1 MSGFT
6 YDPNKGVV
14 ANIVDVS
21 HSVIPQVLRKCEYWF
36 FLCLHIG
43 IKLAYHF
50 GYLEGA
56 DDSTSPFYIEWDHV
70 KVITSLTT
78 FFEVFYSNQC
88 FSRYQQLYALT
99 RSLLASLVCFSFEM
113 RVYVQDD
120 YRGHLR
126 LATRYFLASVVLFF
140 FEAKDQNIT
149 DREWAQLDKFG
160 LISKKEK
167 AFLDGFSQK
176 QRSLVVLH
184 WAAEVVH
191 LSVRD
196 SGAPPNCLKELV
208 AKLEKAREHQQ
219 VLVDLLNF
227 PVPFPYYHLL
237 NVMLVVCLLMWAYAM
252 AVTESILSTVIF
264 VFSMTIFM
272 GMLVLANEFANPF
285 GDDDVDF
292 PMNSWLSE
300 FIEQVIVLCEYEY
313 EPKTE
318 GWEKEL
324 RLQRDLNSTVKG
336 SNFNVTANSLS

>member
-6 YDPNKGVV
+6 YDPNKGVI

-21 HSVIPQVLRKCEYWF
+21 HSVIPAVLRKYEYWC
-36 FLCLHIG
+36 FLTLHIG
-43 IKLAYHF
+43 VKLIYDF
-50 GYLEGA
+50 GLLAEA
-56 DDSTSPFYIEWDHV
+56 TDPMSPFYIEWDHV

-88 FSRYQQLYALT
+88 FSRYQQLYGLT
-99 RSLLASLVCFSFEM
+99 RSLLASLVSFSFEM

-120 YRGHLR
+120 HKRHLR

-140 FEAKDQNIT
+140 FEAKDQSIS
-149 DREWAQLDKFG
+149 DREWAQLEKFG
-160 LISKKEK
+160 LVSKKEK
-167 AFLDGFSQK
+167 TFLDGFSK
-176 QRSLVVLH
+176 SQRSLVVLH

-191 LSVRD
+191 LAVEA

-208 AKLEKAREHQQ
+208 TKLEKARDHQQ

-272 GMLVLANEFANPF
+272 GMLELANEFANPF

-292 PMNSWLSE
+292 PMNAWLSE
-300 FIEQVIVLCEYEY
+300 FIEQVVVLCEYEY
-313 EPKTE
+313 EPKSG
-318 GWEKEL
+318 GWQQEL
-324 RLQRDLNSTVKG
+324 RSQRDLNATVKG
-336 SNFNVTANSLS
+336 ASFSVTAAALS